1 MDATQDD
8 QKQVLRDKYR
18 RPQTDKESDFWYY
31 SVSDWENLLTAAV
44 DPETAT
50 HAKSRLS
57 QYNTVGRIMETP
69 DGVPVSE
76 DARCLPCRKANLECR
91 VRADKKSSKCGRCYH
106 SSRQC
111 GAGPDAPRSKP
122 GASRKVVA
130 KGPRKYR
137 EIFRRH
143 HLTGQGA
150 AYRKYRDR
158 SGEED
163 GKAGQIES
171 GTPVTEDD
179 SQSSVSTPADAA
191 LTLERY
197 VSDQGTTSA
206 CNAASGLIP
215 TTESPLMSL
224 TGLSRASS
232 IDTQTT
238 FHRGASI
245 KTEHRD
251 NMNPP
256 TLATTPSMS
265 STGRD
270 RASVSPWSATIADAE
285 IATLRAEAAAARA
298 EVAATRVEATLM
310 RKIFERSQR
319 RLAMDRTVDLMED

>member
-8 QKQVLRDKYR
+8 RIQVLRDKYR

-57 QYNTVGRIMETP
+57 QYNTVGRIMETS
-69 DGVPVSE
+69 DGVPVAE
-76 DARCLPCRKANLECR
+76 DAKCLPCRKANLECR
-91 VRADKKSSKCGRCYH
+91 VRADKKSSKYGKCYH

-122 GASRKVVA
+122 GASKKVVA

-158 SGEED
+158 TGEKDD
-163 GKAGQIES
+163 GQPGQIES
-171 GTPVTEDD
+171 GTPVTANDTRY
-179 SQSSVSTPADAA
+179 SVSTPAEAA
-191 LTLERY
+191 LTLARY
-197 VSDQGTTSA
+197 VSEQGTTSPS
-206 CNAASGLIP
+206 NAASDLIP
-215 TTESPLMSL
+215 TTESLLMNL
-224 TGLSRASS
+224 TGLLRASS
-232 IDTQTT
+232 VDTQAT
-238 FHRGASI
+238 FDRGASI

-251 NMNPP
+251 NVNPLTP
-256 TLATTPSMS
+256 ASTPSMS

-285 IATLRAEAAAARA
+285 VAALRAEVAAARA

-310 RKIFERSQR
+310 RNIFERS
-319 RLAMDRTVDLMED
+319 